1 MTTETFSDFCVL
13 WDHAAGKYVVALRE
27 DAKNHNAGMAMDK
40 KGWAI
45 PENLRHLA
53 QPSTARQE
61 ASSLIAKHPEFARV

>member
-40 KGWAI
+40 KPG
-45 PENLRHLA
+45 LA
-53 QPSTARQE
+53 VVRDGLPMADAEQ
-61 ASSLIAKHPEFARV
+61 IAGAFNGSVRITGDME